1 MMAEVIS
8 TTGERQEE
16 INLPENIF
24 NQKSNPGLIWE
35 AIRNHLANQREGNA
49 KTKSKGEVS
58 GGGKKPWRQ
67 KHTGRARHGSIRSPI
82 WVGGGVVF
90 GPSPRDYSVQMPK
103 KKKQKALLVALSDK
117 MKTSALK
124 VISDLTLESNKT
136 KEMAKVLSGLGL
148 KETRTLILLD
158 SISEDLKHAARN
170 IPNLNLKRAKD
181 LNIYDVVGAEKI
193 IFSKNGIEQF
203 IANYSNKSGKTEVT
217 ND

>member
-35 AIRNHLANQREGNA
+35 AIRNHLANQRQGNA
-49 KTKSKGEVS
+49 NTKSRGEVS

-82 WVGGGVVF
+82 WVGGSVVF
-90 GPSPRDYSVQMPK
+90 GPKPRDYSVQMPK
-103 KKKQKALLVALSDK
+103 KKKQKALRIALSDK
-117 MKTSALK
+117 MKTSALM

-136 KEMAKVLSGLGL
+136 KEMAKVLAGLGL
-148 KETRTLILLD
+148 KQTQTLILLD
-158 SISEDLKHAARN
+158 SISEDLKHAASN
-170 IPNLNLKRAKD
+170 IPNLTLKRAKD
-181 LNIYDVVGAEKI
+181 LNVYDVVSAEKI

-203 IANYSNKSGKTEVT
+203 IANYANKLGKTEVT

>member
-124 VISDLTLESNKT
+124 VISDLTLETNKT

>member
-1 MMAEVIS
+1 MAEVIS

-124 VISDLTLESNKT
+124 VISDLTLETNKT

>member
-170 IPNLNLKRAKD
+170 IPNLTLKRAKD

-203 IANYSNKSGKTEVT
+203 IANYGNKSGKTEVT